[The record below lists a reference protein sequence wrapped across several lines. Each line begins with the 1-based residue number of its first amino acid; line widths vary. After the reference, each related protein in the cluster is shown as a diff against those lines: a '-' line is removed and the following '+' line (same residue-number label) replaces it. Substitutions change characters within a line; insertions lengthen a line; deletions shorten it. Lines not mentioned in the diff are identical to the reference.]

1 MCGKNGQLRCKLD
14 KTTRNG
20 CKYCRYKRCRDN
32 AGMVD
37 KWVLSAYTTTVK
49 NKSNCDNTKITRE
62 ERSKNKLAGKKT
74 VPSTERESEMEID
87 PQFSAEFLEK
97 MNTKYRKSFL
107 RNSAVMYLVF
117 VKSCSF
123 TNQH

>member
-1 MCGKNGQLRCKLD
+1 
-14 KTTRNG
+14 
-20 CKYCRYKRCRDN
+20 
-32 AGMVD
+32 MVD

-49 NKSNCDNTKITRE
+49 NKSNCDNTKTTRV
-62 ERSKNKLAGKKT
+62 ERSKNKLAGKKN

-107 RNSAVMYLVF
+107 RNSAVIYLVF
-117 VKSCSF
+117 VKSWSF
-123 TNQH
+123 TN